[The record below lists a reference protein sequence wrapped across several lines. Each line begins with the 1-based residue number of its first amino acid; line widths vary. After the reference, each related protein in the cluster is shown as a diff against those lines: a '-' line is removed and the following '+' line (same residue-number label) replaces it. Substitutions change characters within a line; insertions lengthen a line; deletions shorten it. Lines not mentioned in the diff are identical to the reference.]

1 MSGLEMRTE
10 EVFGV
15 EMLVAPLAIRMSHAL
30 GVVVFQTS
38 IVRKNLRPRVN
49 EK

>member
-1 MSGLEMRTE
+1 MSGFEMRTE

-15 EMLVAPLAIRMSHAL
+15 EMLAAPLAIRMSHTL
-30 GVVVFQTS
+30 GVVIFQTS
-38 IVRKNLRPRVN
+38 IVGENLRPRVN